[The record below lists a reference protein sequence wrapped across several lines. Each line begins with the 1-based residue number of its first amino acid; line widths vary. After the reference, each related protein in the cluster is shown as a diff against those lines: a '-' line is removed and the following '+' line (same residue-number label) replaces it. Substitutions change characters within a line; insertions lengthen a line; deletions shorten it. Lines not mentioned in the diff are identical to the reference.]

1 MPTIAIEGH
10 RFYYEEQ
17 GSGTPLLLVH
27 GCGGHTGVFKDLV
40 SRLATSHRVITYDR
54 RGYAQSKA
62 PLPGKNEYLRRSA
75 ADAAAL
81 LREIGAPRAIVVGWS
96 MGGVIALALAVHH
109 PEAVSRVILYEAPL
123 HAKKHLGVRMTGAM
137 GGALGLGKIG
147 FERRGARRFLRYALG
162 HADGGS
168 AFDELDETMR
178 ESMLAN
184 AATVLAE
191 VEAGAGEELSRR
203 ELTSLAVP
211 IGQVV
216 GTRSARFLMDAAE
229 RSAKLFAGSRTVRVS
244 GGDHVMNI
252 LQPDLLTSAIREL
265 LAS

>member
-1 MPTIAIEGH
+1 MPTVAIEGH

-27 GCGGHTGVFKDLV
+27 GAGGHTGTFKELLP
-40 SRLATSHRVITYDR
+40 RLASSHRVITYDR
-54 RGYAQSKA
+54 RGYAQSQA
-62 PLPGKNEYLRRSA
+62 PLPSKKEYLRRSA
-75 ADAAAL
+75 SDAAAL
-81 LREIGAPRAIVVGWS
+81 LRELGAPRAIVVGWS

-123 HAKKHLGVRMTGAM
+123 HAKKHIGVRMTGAM
-137 GGALGLGKIG
+137 GASLGLGKLG
-147 FERRGARRFLRYALG
+147 LQRRGAKRFLRYALG

-168 AFDELDETMR
+168 AFDELDEAMR

-191 VEAGAGEELSRR
+191 GEAGAGEELSR
-203 ELTSLAVP
+203 SQLAGLKVP
-211 IGQVV
+211 VDQVV
-216 GTRSARFLMDAAE
+216 GTRSARFLMEAAE
-229 RSAKLFAGSRTVRVS
+229 RTAKLLPGSRTVRVP

-252 LQPDLLTSAIREL
+252 RQPDLLAAAIRDL
-265 LAS
+265 LAP